1 MTSSKTELCAQQC
14 VHADSSHSC
23 ATTSQYKQWLLASAT
38 HPLWGEPVALAL
50 GGRESGGDE
59 KSMSKAR
66 WSRSPNAA
74 ALLGGLCLLPF
85 VVANA
90 IVANRIEPFFSF
102 IRPGQ
107 HTSPFE
113 YLLLATVLAFI
124 VAGGFIAARP
134 LFDRSAPPSLRT
146 YILNG
151 AVGALMLA
159 VFLILSIGLGSE
171 IYRCDILR
179 IPNCD

>member
-1 MTSSKTELCAQQC
+1 
-14 VHADSSHSC
+14 
-23 ATTSQYKQWLLASAT
+23 
-38 HPLWGEPVALAL
+38 
-50 GGRESGGDE
+50 
-59 KSMSKAR
+59 MSEAG
-66 WSRSPNAA
+66 WSRSPNTA

-102 IRPGQ
+102 IRPGP

-113 YLLLATVLAFI
+113 YVLLAVVLGFI
-124 VAGGFIAARP
+124 AVGAFIAARP
-134 LFDRSAPPSLRT
+134 LFERRAAPSPRT

-159 VFLILSIGLGSE
+159 VFLILSVGLGSE
-171 IYRCDILR
+171 IYRCDVLR